1 MEPQAELARRKQYEL
16 AFHLLPSFNETDL
29 ENKKRELEEFI
40 SKNGGLISRSGEIKK
55 IRLAYPIKK
64 EQFSNFGY
72 IEFLAAAN
80 DIEKINK
87 NLLADEK
94 VLRHLIIKKE
104 EEKTGRLTKLRAL
117 KPRKEISA
125 SQKPPAEFGQ
135 TPVQDQA
142 EDKELDKKIEEILEK
157 L

>member
-16 AFHLLPSFNETDL
+16 AFHLSPSFNEPDL

-55 IRLAYPIKK
+55 MRLAYPIKK
-64 EQFSNFGY
+64 ERFSNFGY
-72 IEFLAAAN
+72 IEFLAAAT

-87 NLLADEK
+87 NLLADENL
-94 VLRHLIIKKE
+94 LRYLIIKKE
-104 EEKTGRLTKLRAL
+104 EKTARLTKLKIS

-125 SQKPPAEFGQ
+125 LQRPPLEPGQVGAEDK
-135 TPVQDQA
+135 T